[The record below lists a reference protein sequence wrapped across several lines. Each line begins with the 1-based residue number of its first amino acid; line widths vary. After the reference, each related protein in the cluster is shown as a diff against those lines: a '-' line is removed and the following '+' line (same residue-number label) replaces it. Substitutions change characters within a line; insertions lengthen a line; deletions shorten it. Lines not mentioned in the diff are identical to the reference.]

1 MTDDN
6 GEPNLVPVERKRFA
20 TVDEDEFQRILKEND
35 SVNTRR
41 ATNSAVRTL
50 QAYLREKGQTKN
62 FEDLSKTDL
71 YMVLYKFYTEA
82 RQKNG
87 QMCKKSSM
95 FALRHDL
102 NRYLSCKSIDLIHDT
117 EVKESNKTF
126 AATIKELKRQ
136 GLGGVDHHPPVEE
149 EYLRKVYSYF
159 DLNDNVK
166 LQGKVF
172 VDVLLYFGRRGRENL
187 HELKITNFSATTDA
201 EGLVYVYVKNDE
213 LTKKHRED
221 TNTADGRMY
230 TLLG

>member
-62 FEDLSKTDL
+62 FENLSKTDL
-71 YMVLYKFYTEA
+71 YMILNKFYTEA
-82 RQKNG
+82 RQENG
-87 QMCKKSSM
+87 QMYKKPSM

-102 NRYLSCKSIDLIHDT
+102 NRYSSCKSIDLIQRI
-117 EVKESNKTF
+117 EQSIP
-126 AATIKELKRQ
+126 AIIKELKRQ
-136 GLGGVDHHPPVEE
+136 DLGGVEHHPPVEE
-149 EYLRKVYSYF
+149 EDLRKVYSYF

-166 LQGKVF
+166 LQ
-172 VDVLLYFGRRGRENL
+172 
-187 HELKITNFSATTDA
+187 
-201 EGLVYVYVKNDE
+201 
-213 LTKKHRED
+213 
-221 TNTADGRMY
+221 
-230 TLLG
+230 